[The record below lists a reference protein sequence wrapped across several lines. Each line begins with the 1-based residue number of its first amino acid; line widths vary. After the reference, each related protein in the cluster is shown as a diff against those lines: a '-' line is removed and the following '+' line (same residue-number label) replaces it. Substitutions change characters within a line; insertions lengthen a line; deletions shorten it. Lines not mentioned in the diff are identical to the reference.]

1 MNLQASIKS
10 IYNGREHSHLILFRQ
25 QLAHVYLLYVFIG
38 ATMNRLPILQESMD
52 AFVRELTS
60 DDQSDSN
67 VLLHAE
73 QCFEALAQYLIHFSD
88 LFKDQD
94 LSDDADY
101 AEWEQGLEEHM
112 SKLLDGDVEPVGD
125 LGQLALSKL
134 DPEHLRDF
142 LGWFVLRETSDA
154 EVLHAYAKTLT
165 GWVEFMHARGWW
177 SQSEYLAFIEILA
190 DVGPA
195 AERTAR
201 VSQVLFHFV
210 RSGIGV
216 PPRMRVQR
224 FSRFVEGHARVS
236 EIEKGCLHFNFE
248 NQGEEI
254 GPITLPQI
262 VVDLIEVGDVFDI
275 ELGLRGE
282 SWVMVDVGPVYPQ
295 CVYVEVEEYQGL
307 DKLS

>member
-1 MNLQASIKS
+1 M
-10 IYNGREHSHLILFRQ
+10 HFQ
-25 QLAHVYLLYVFIG
+25 QELAHVYQFKLFTDLS
-38 ATMNRLPILQESMD
+38 MSRLPILQGSMD
-52 AFVRELTS
+52 AFVQKLSADREA
-60 DDQSDSN
+60 DSQT
-67 VLLHAE
+67 LIHTE

-94 LSDDADY
+94 FSDSEEY

-112 SKLLDGDVEPVGD
+112 SKLLDGDVEPACD
-125 LGQLALSKL
+125 LGQLELGKL

-154 EVLHAYAKTLT
+154 DVLHAYANVLI
-165 GWVEFMHARGWW
+165 GWIEFMHARDWLN
-177 SQSEYLAFIEILA
+177 QSEYLGFSEILA

-195 AERTAR
+195 SERTAR

-210 RSGIGV
+210 RSGTGV
-216 PPRMRVQR
+216 SPRLRAQR
-224 FSRFVEGHARVS
+224 FSRFVEGHARASV
-236 EIEKGCLHFNFE
+236 IEKGALHFNFE
-248 NQGEEI
+248 NQGEAI
-254 GPITLPQI
+254 GPVMLPQ
-262 VVDLIEVGDVFDI
+262 VVLNLIEVGDVFDI
-275 ELGLRGE
+275 ELGLRGD

>member
-1 MNLQASIKS
+1 M
-10 IYNGREHSHLILFRQ
+10 LFRQ
-25 QLAHVYLLYVFIG
+25 QLAYVYPFNLFIG
-38 ATMNRLPILQESMD
+38 VSMSRLPVLQESMD
-52 AFVRELTS
+52 AFVRELTANNEV
-60 DDQSDSN
+60 DSQ

-94 LSDDADY
+94 FSDDSDY

-112 SKLLDGDVEPVGD
+112 SKLLDGDVEPACD
-125 LGQLALSKL
+125 LGQLELAKL

-154 EVLHAYAKTLT
+154 DVLHAYAKALT
-165 GWVEFMHARGWW
+165 GWIEFMHGRSWLN
-177 SQSEYLAFIEILA
+177 QSEYLAFSEILA

-195 AERTAR
+195 SERTAR

-210 RSGIGV
+210 RSGTGV
-216 PPRMRVQR
+216 SPRLRAQR

-236 EIEKGCLHFNFE
+236 ELEQGALRFNFE

-254 GPITLPQI
+254 GPVALPQ
-262 VVDLIEVGDVFDI
+262 VVLDLIEVGDVFDI
-275 ELGLRGE
+275 ELGLRGD

-307 DKLS
+307 EKLS